1 MIELPDY
8 LGKHPGIDLMITD
21 IKKYFGEGRCGHE

>member
-8 LGKHPGIDLMITD
+8 LGKHPGIDLIIINI
-21 IKKYFGEGRCGHE
+21 IKYMREGRYDYE